1 MQVTSRFE
9 KLLLDPDRGEHFW
22 RVIGTLME
30 LLHRY
35 LTDKSDWYEA
45 CLERYDRR
53 RDHVHVK
60 PSLVP
65 LLKQMER
72 GRDARMHLLAV
83 RMGVTRRRV
92 SQIVAE
98 GVECGMLT
106 VTQDPDDAR
115 AAIVRVT
122 EEGLRICEESIEA
135 MERIEAELIK
145 RIGARNVAELQRL
158 LSMDWGPAVLPE
170 DAPDRPRKAARARE
184 RS

>member
-1 MQVTSRFE
+1 
-9 KLLLDPDRGEHFW
+9 
-22 RVIGTLME
+22 ME
-30 LLHRY
+30 LLHRH

-45 CLERYDRR
+45 CLERYDRL
-53 RDHVHVK
+53 RDHVHVR

-92 SQIVAE
+92 SQLVAE
-98 GVECGMLT
+98 GVGCGMLT
-106 VTQDPDDAR
+106 LTQDPDDAR
-115 AAIVRVT
+115 AAIVRLT
-122 EEGLRICEESIEA
+122 EDGRRICDEAIEA
-135 MERIEAELIK
+135 MHRIEAELVK
-145 RIGARNVAELQRL
+145 RLGARNVAELQRL

-170 DAPDRPRKAARARE
+170 DAPDRPRKAARSRE

>member
-1 MQVTSRFE
+1 M
-9 KLLLDPDRGEHFW
+9 D
-22 RVIGTLME
+22 

-35 LTDKSDWYEA
+35 LTDKFDWYEA
-45 CLERYDRR
+45 CFEHYDRR
-53 RDHVHVK
+53 RQHVHVK

-72 GRDARMHLLAV
+72 GQDARMHLLAV

-115 AAIVRVT
+115 AAIVRLT
-122 EEGLRICEESIEA
+122 DEGQRICDEAIEA
-135 MERIEAELIK
+135 MRRIEAELTK
-145 RIGARNVAELQRL
+145 RIGARNVAELLRL

-170 DAPDRPRKAARARE
+170 DAPDRPRRAARAKAH
-184 RS
+184 S